1 MMQAGK
7 ITFYLF
13 FFALAFAVG
22 LTATIM
28 VSRAFLSSDTIPAA
42 LPLDQPAQT
51 PHRLPHP
58 HPTVEC

>member
-28 VSRAFLSSDTIPAA
+28 VSRAFLPSDTVPAS
-42 LPLDQPAQT
+42 LPLDQPAQN
-51 PHRLPHP
+51 PHRLPHSNSS
-58 HPTVEC
+58 VEC